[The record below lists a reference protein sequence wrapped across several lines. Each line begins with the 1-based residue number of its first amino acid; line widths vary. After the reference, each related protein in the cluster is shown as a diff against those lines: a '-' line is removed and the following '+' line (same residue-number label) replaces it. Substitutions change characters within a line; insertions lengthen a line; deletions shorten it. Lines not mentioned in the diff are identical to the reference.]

1 MASSAMSA
9 RAVALALAG
18 CVALSA
24 GSAWCDSDPA
34 QGRAGW
40 HLAWSD
46 EFDGPALDTSAW
58 TAELGDGSPQNPGWG
73 NAEGESYTDRPENL
87 SIVPDGS
94 SRVLRI
100 TARSER
106 YGGRYYTSA
115 RIKTQG
121 KRSMA
126 FGLVEAR
133 IRLPSGRGL
142 WPAFWMMGES
152 ITSAGWPACGE
163 IDILEMR
170 GGDDGTVLG
179 TMHWRDASGGHAA
192 SIPGVA
198 RLPSGAFGDAYH
210 VFGVEWS
217 GTTLTWYLDGIP
229 YVTQS
234 LTEAD
239 REAFRGRPF
248 FILLNLA
255 VGGRFL
261 SNQIPPIGFSSAS
274 MDVDWVRWYQKD

>member
-1 MASSAMSA
+1 MSL
-9 RAVALALAG
+9 RPIP
-18 CVALSA
+18 
-24 GSAWCDSDPA
+24 AWPDSDPA

-46 EFDGPALDTSAW
+46 EFDGPTLDASTW
-58 TAELGDGSPQNPGWG
+58 TAELGDGSPQSPGWG
-73 NAEGESYTDRPENL
+73 NAEAESYTDRPANL
-87 SIVPDGS
+87 AVVQDGPA
-94 SRVLRI
+94 RVLRI
-100 TARSER
+100 TARAER

-133 IRLPSGRGL
+133 IRLPAGRGL

-152 ITSAGWPACGE
+152 ISSVGWPACGE

-179 TMHWRDASGGHAA
+179 TMHWRDDSGGHAA

-198 RLPSGAFGDAYH
+198 RLPSGAFADAYH
-210 VFGVEWS
+210 VFGVQWS
-217 GTTLTWYLDGIP
+217 DTALTWYLDGMP

-234 LTEAD
+234 LTESD
-239 REAFRGRPF
+239 REAFRGQPF
-248 FILLNLA
+248 FLLLNLA

-261 SNQIPPIGFSSAS
+261 SNQIPPIGFTEAS